1 MPYASSPS
9 PYGPLSGPSPPAQ
22 RRKVATGR
30 RLTPLPLSLLSSS
43 SAAVT
48 AGASAGGN
56 CRPRQDA
63 QRPLPPVSQID
74 RTARHDA
81 RSASPKTAVAAASL
95 RLSFA
100 ETAPTNRASQSESGT
115 CRVSVGGR
123 TAARP
128 SSEEGQRRRGSA
140 ATGHPTPQ
148 LAERFSDVPAKPC
161 VVASST
167 VTHGRPTPRASA
179 SQCNGCSGLVSGPA
193 EREQS
198 RALETAATGTSMPRP
213 PAHLERNVQRQA
225 WRGTFLRIVEKD
237 AAVTPS
243 GPLGTDASLPSSSA
257 EQRRGRIDLPYAPHD
272 MDEPFFTDAQN
283 WKTEEELPGPV
294 WALLEGVALEAPYT
308 SDLWTQAYVSPAE
321 LLPAPKVSASE
332 LPDAFLHREAQQR
345 TNGFYACVR
354 CGTPVCSPAHQV
366 IPAYGSLRGIAVFD
380 ALHMD
385 GVKLYVSMSTLKG
398 EARRL
403 SCMRRCSLSSSRAA
417 ILQKRMDGAAEL
429 DAAAGGLKFLVHCRH
444 CNGCLGAMRLGE
456 SAGADS
462 TNASK
467 YSGLAAALAAAP
479 TTALFCANSVC
490 LAYMPHRTRAR
501 LDQALLDNTV
511 PNFNMGSSSDGGA
524 AAEAPG
530 QFRVVLDSLFG
541 SKNGSVACGLE
552 EAADGD
558 REVMKRGTSF
568 VDDKDNDDLGCSFD
582 DLLAELNPY
591 GDPASLS
598 SGDDSD
604 D

>member
-1 MPYASSPS
+1 MSYGSSPS
-9 PYGPLSGPSPPAQ
+9 PYGPLRGPSPPAQ

-30 RLTPLPLSLLSSS
+30 RLTPLPPPLLSSS

-48 AGASAGGN
+48 AGAGAGGN

-63 QRPLPPVSQID
+63 QRPLPHVSQID

-81 RSASPKTAVAAASL
+81 RSASSKTAVAAASL
-95 RLSFA
+95 RLLFA
-100 ETAPTNRASQSESGT
+100 ETAPTSRSSRLESGT

-128 SSEEGQRRRGSA
+128 SSKEGQRRHGSP
-140 ATGHPTPQ
+140 ATGHLTPQ

-167 VTHGRPTPRASA
+167 FTHGRPNPRAPA
-179 SQCNGCSGLVSGPA
+179 SQCNGCSGLVGGPA
-193 EREQS
+193 EREES
-198 RALETAATGTSMPRP
+198 RVLETAATGKNMSRP
-213 PAHLERNVQRQA
+213 PAHLERNGQRQA
-225 WRGTFLRIVEKD
+225 WRGTSLRIVEKD
-237 AAVTPS
+237 ATTTPS
-243 GPLGTDASLPSSSA
+243 GPLGTDAGLPSSSA
-257 EQRRGRIDLPYAPHD
+257 EQRQGRIDLPYAPHD

-321 LLPAPKVSASE
+321 LLSVPKESASE
-332 LPDAFLHREAQQR
+332 LPDVFLHREAQQR

-403 SCMRRCSLSSSRAA
+403 SSMRRCSLSRSRAA
-417 ILQKRMDGAAEL
+417 ILQNRVDVAAEL
-429 DAAAGGLKFLVHCRH
+429 DAAAGGLRFLVRCRH

-456 SAGADS
+456 SARADS

-467 YSGLAAALAAAP
+467 SSGLAATLAAAP

-511 PNFNMGSSSDGGA
+511 PDFNVSSSSDGGA

-530 QFRVVLDSLFG
+530 QSRVVLDSLFA
-541 SKNGSVACGLE
+541 SQNGSVVCGLE

-558 REVMKRGTSF
+558 RQVKRGTRF
-568 VDDKDNDDLGCSFD
+568 VDDKDNDDLGGSFD

>member
-9 PYGPLSGPSPPAQ
+9 PYGSLSDPSPPAQ
-22 RRKVATGR
+22 RRKVATGC
-30 RLTPLPLSLLSSS
+30 RLTPLPPSLLSSS

-48 AGASAGGN
+48 AVAGAGGN
-56 CRPRQDA
+56 CRPRRGA
-63 QRPLPPVSQID
+63 QRPLPPVSQIG

-81 RSASPKTAVAAASL
+81 RSASSKTAVAAASL
-95 RLSFA
+95 RLLFA
-100 ETAPTNRASQSESGT
+100 ETAPTSRASRSECAT
-115 CRVSVGGR
+115 CGVSVGGW

-128 SSEEGQRRRGSA
+128 SSEEGRRRRGSP

-148 LAERFSDVPAKPC
+148 VADRFSDVPVKPC
-161 VVASST
+161 VVASPT
-167 VTHGRPTPRASA
+167 VTHGRPKPRAPA
-179 SQCNGCSGLVSGPA
+179 SQCNGCSELVSGPA
-193 EREQS
+193 DREES
-198 RALETAATGTSMPRP
+198 RVLETAATGTNMSRP
-213 PAHLERNVQRQA
+213 PAHLERDGQRQA
-225 WRGTFLRIVEKD
+225 RRGASLRIVGKD
-237 AAVTPS
+237 ATATPS
-243 GPLGTDASLPSSSA
+243 LPLRTDAGLPSSSA

-321 LLPAPKVSASE
+321 LLSAPKASASE
-332 LPDAFLHREAQQR
+332 LPDAFLHRETQQR

-366 IPAYGSLRGIAVFD
+366 TPAYDSLRGIAVFD
-380 ALHMD
+380 ALHMG
-385 GVKLYVSMSTLKG
+385 GVKLYVSMSTLEG

-417 ILQKRMDGAAEL
+417 ILQNRLDGAAEL
-429 DAAAGGLKFLVHCRH
+429 DAAAGGLRFPVHCRH

-456 SAGADS
+456 SARADS

-467 YSGLAAALAAAP
+467 SSGLAAALAAAP
-479 TTALFCANSVC
+479 TTALFCANSLC

-501 LDQALLDNTV
+501 LDQAVLDDSV
-511 PNFNMGSSSDGGA
+511 LDFNVGSSSDGGA

-530 QFRVVLDSLFG
+530 QSRVALNSLFG
-541 SKNGSVACGLE
+541 SQNGSVACGLE
-552 EAADGD
+552 EVADGN

-568 VDDKDNDDLGCSFD
+568 VDDTDNDDFGGSFD